1 MARVY
6 YEPLDEE
13 SAKSLAV
20 ETSRRRSHTGMIL
33 IFESGGLAT
42 PEGGVDFAR
51 IRELVA
57 SRLPELPRLRSK
69 LRWVPIEGHPI
80 WVDDGEFDLDYHLRH
95 SALPKPG
102 SRDQL
107 SKTISRIGASR
118 LDRSRPLWEC
128 WVLEGLEGGRFALVY
143 KIHQALDREEG
154 ADLLR
159 AILSESGERAEVV
172 PPRLSARPAPA
183 PVELF
188 LNEIVRDWNPSKR
201 ALRQVLGVI
210 RHPRRASDGVQER
223 ARGLLKVLGYR
234 LRHPSRSPFDGN
246 LGPHRAFAL
255 HALDLE
261 TVKQVR
267 QALGGSIHDC
277 VLTILTGALRRY
289 LEDRRISPVTLDLR
303 AVAPVLE
310 ADGSSAR
317 PWTIELPIWEATPAA
332 RHERVHEQTRRLRT
346 QTDAA
351 PGETLVAGH
360 DWTTSRRF
368 ALGARAIG
376 TLEGGQLA
384 ILQSPGPQQ
393 ALHLDG
399 ARLEECYGILP
410 LRDGSGLNAT
420 VVGYAGGLFVM
431 FNGDP
436 DLGID
441 VRQISDALGAEL
453 AELAQTGASAAG
465 RGRFLRAVGAG
476 AGSAA

>member
-6 YEPLDEE
+6 YEPLDDDG
-13 SAKSLAV
+13 AAALAV

-33 IFESGGLAT
+33 IFEAGVLAT

-80 WVDDGEFDLDYHLRH
+80 WVDDPEFDLDYHLRH

-102 SRDQL
+102 NRDQL
-107 SKTISRIGASR
+107 CNTVSRIGASR

-128 WVLEGLEGGRFALVY
+128 WVLEGLEGGRFALVF
-143 KIHQALDREEG
+143 KIHQALDRQEG
-154 ADLLR
+154 ADLMR
-159 AILSESGERAEVV
+159 TILSASPERAEIV
-172 PPRLSARPAPA
+172 PQRLSARPAPA

-188 LNEIVRDWNPSKR
+188 LKEVVREWNPTKR
-201 ALRQVLGVI
+201 ALRQALGVI
-210 RHPRRASDGVQER
+210 RHPRRATDGAQER
-223 ARGLLKVLGYR
+223 ARSLLKVLGYR
-234 LRHPSRSPFDGN
+234 LRHPSRSPFDGG
-246 LGPHRAFAL
+246 LGPHRAFSL

-289 LEDRRISPVTLDLR
+289 LEDRRVSPVTLDLR
-303 AVAPVLE
+303 AVAPILE
-310 ADGSSAR
+310 ADGTSAR
-317 PWTIELPIWEATPAA
+317 PWTIELPIWEATPEA

-346 QTDAA
+346 QTDVAS
-351 PGETLVAGH
+351 GEALVAGS

-393 ALHLDG
+393 TLHLDG

-410 LRDGSGLNAT
+410 LRDSSGLNAT
-420 VVGYAGGLFVM
+420 VIGYAGGLFVM

-441 VRQISDALGAEL
+441 VHQLSEALGAEL
-453 AELAQTGASAAG
+453 AALAQPGAAAG
-465 RGRFLRAVGAG
+465 GRSRFLRAVGTSAG
-476 AGSAA
+476 